1 MHIGRVS
8 AAALIGAMSRI
19 EEAQLKQIG
28 KEVVV
33 RAGFTPEEVSIGYAT
48 LMTGPRAT
56 RPTWKAVRKTIRR
69 ARRGMKIAGSWRS
82 WPSIKEASHEN
93 G

>member
-1 MHIGRVS
+1 MHIGRVL
-8 AAALIGAMSRI
+8 AFALINAMNLVA
-19 EEAQLKQIG
+19 EAQFKQTDVIP
-28 KEVVV
+28 
-33 RAGFTPEEVSIGYAT
+33 RAGFTQEELSIAYAA